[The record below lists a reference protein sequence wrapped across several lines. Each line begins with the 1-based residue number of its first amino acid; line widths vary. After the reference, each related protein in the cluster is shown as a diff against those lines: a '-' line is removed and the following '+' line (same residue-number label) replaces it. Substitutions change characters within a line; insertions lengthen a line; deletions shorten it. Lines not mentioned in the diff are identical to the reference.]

1 LEGKIGVFFAFLCAT
16 GLSLTNVLIRKGS
29 VHGDADN
36 GMLIT
41 TLSNVAILS
50 SAVAILGFGGYL
62 SSWNTTGFLWF
73 AGSGLLTAFLGRS
86 MLFTSIGR
94 IGSSRAAA
102 IKNTAPMFTVAMA
115 VFFLAERL
123 SLVGIIGIG
132 LACLGLLLLVY
143 EAFHDPRNKREQ
155 SDEENETAEAV
166 LEPETLD
173 EDTGLASKLSGLS
186 GVSTVIIGTLIAVL
200 AALFFGLGQGIR
212 KVGLEYMPDVFIGA
226 MIASCAALVSY
237 LVMSVLLGRASLVFR
252 ASFSNFR
259 AYFWLAGLTTS
270 IGQLAFFTAI
280 MFAPVAH
287 VSVIASSETLL
298 TIFLAALFIGQTENI
313 SRRIIVAALF
323 VFAGAAVIA
332 LS

>member
-1 LEGKIGVFFAFLCAT
+1 
-16 GLSLTNVLIRKGS
+16 
-29 VHGDADN
+29 
-36 GMLIT
+36 MLIT
-41 TLSNVAILS
+41 TLSNVVLLSSTLAILS
-50 SAVAILGFGGYL
+50 FGGYL
-62 SSWNTTGFLWF
+62 SSWDTTGFLWF
-73 AGSGLLTAFLGRS
+73 AGSGLLTAFLGRN

-143 EAFHDPRNKREQ
+143 EAFRDPRSKRER
-155 SDEENETAEAV
+155 SDEEDETAEAV

-173 EDTGLASKLSGLS
+173 EDIELPSKPSGPS

-200 AALFFGLGQGIR
+200 AAIFFGLGQGIR

-226 MIASCAALVSY
+226 TIAAWTALVSY
-237 LVMSVLLGRASLVFR
+237 LVISVLRGRVDLVFR
-252 ASFSNFR
+252 ASFTNFHP
-259 AYFWLAGLTTS
+259 YFWLAGLTTT
-270 IGQLAFFTAI
+270 IGQLGFFTAI

-287 VSVIASSETLL
+287 VSVIAASETLL
-298 TIFLAALFIGQTENI
+298 TIFLAALFIGHAENI
-313 SRRIIVAALF
+313 SRQIIVAALF